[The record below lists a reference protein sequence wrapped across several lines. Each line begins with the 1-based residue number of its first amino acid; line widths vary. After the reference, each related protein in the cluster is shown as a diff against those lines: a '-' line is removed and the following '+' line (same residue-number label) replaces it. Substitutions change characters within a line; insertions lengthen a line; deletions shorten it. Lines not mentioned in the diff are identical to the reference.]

1 MSQGSIAVVVEYSIQ
16 SLEDSISVNKS
27 GNQYPNIYILQKRYS
42 SVREVSIGE
51 VIKSFPT
58 EFGNY
63 ALDNLIFRFET
74 SIFNNKTGKKIVVF
88 KDIMANDMNIL
99 SKLPCP
105 TYKDKIRIK
114 VLRLPTKVQKKRLPG
129 LNP

>member
-27 GNQYPNIYILQKRYS
+27 GNQYPNIYILQKRYT
-42 SVREVSIGE
+42 SVRDVSIGE

-63 ALDNLIFRFET
+63 SLDNLIFRFET

-114 VLRLPTKVQKKRLPG
+114 VLRLPSKV
-129 LNP
+129 

>member
-1 MSQGSIAVVVEYSIQ
+1 VDEFHAIPSYF
-16 SLEDSISVNKS
+16 
-27 GNQYPNIYILQKRYS
+27 
-42 SVREVSIGE
+42 
-51 VIKSFPT
+51 KSFPF

-63 ALDNLIFRFET
+63 AQDNLIFRFET

-88 KDIMANDMNIL
+88 KDIMANDLNIL

-114 VLRLPTKVQKKRLPG
+114 VLRLPTKV
-129 LNP
+129 